1 MQEVMVF
8 QTNLGGGSGYGI
20 KQKDKNIQEVESET
34 SNNELKEED
43 L

>member
-1 MQEVMVF
+1 MAF

-20 KQKDKNIQEVESET
+20 KWKDKNIQEVESET
-34 SNNELKEED
+34 CNNELKEEG